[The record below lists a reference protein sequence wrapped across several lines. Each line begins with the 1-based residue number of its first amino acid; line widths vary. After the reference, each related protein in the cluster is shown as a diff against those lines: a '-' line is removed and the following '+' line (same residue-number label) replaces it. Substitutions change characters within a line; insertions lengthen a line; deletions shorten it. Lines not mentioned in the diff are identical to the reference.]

1 MFIGS
6 YRVFLDDSIVL
17 GGEWIICI
25 LVFNHLEGIID
36 TKEKIMKLISK
47 ITRGQSVKERKKKQE
62 RRQSVV
68 VMLIRILIY
77 YSLVARPTVRSPG

>member
-36 TKEKIMKLISK
+36 TKKDYETNKQ